1 MRESQLMNKVTQQSG
16 MLQHFEQ
23 ENLDLKN
30 HLAEM
35 RRKFEVMAQ
44 MQARQRETDLA
55 NHEIQLRKMQT
66 LKTNSTV
73 EHLWQVKRVEY
84 ENINELLLELKD
96 KNLRN

>member
-1 MRESQLMNKVTQQSG
+1 